1 MLDSYRLRM
10 NALGGYEGEA
20 RRRNAQKIMDA
31 SWMRDPATKRVYV
44 KWVNS
49 GLPVIEDDDL
59 PVYAKYNVKSY
70 HNITGDSIAYLL
82 QFRFEDIRNNPNIKV
97 GSYVQIP
104 NEFDKMEWWLI
115 VHEDDRTQFHQFSI
129 LKCTWTYKWVSK
141 INGKRIV
148 YNCLGAPRKQN
159 SYNSGVWLDY
169 TTQTVENQEVMWL
182 PTNDDTKTIQY
193 DTKFLKSSIG
203 RYPAL
208 KWTITKIED
217 TAVDGISMFTMAQT
231 QFDPARD
238 NCELMIA
245 DYWESA
251 VEPELPETEEVPTVS
266 NLEIIYSG
274 SPSVRAGGGYKKFC
288 LQERI
293 RDSLVD
299 VEDSIKWYI
308 NDIFIHDGTMRV
320 LEDGIKEWDVDFGTI
335 NNCFTCYEKKNAIH
349 IKCTDDYTLIGER
362 FIIVARYNNSS
373 TSIVVEVTSL

>member
-1 MLDSYRLRM
+1 MA
-10 NALGGYEGEA
+10 ALGGYEGEA

-31 SWMRDPATKRVYV
+31 AWMRDPATKPVYV

-49 GLPVIEDDDL
+49 GLPMVDDDDV

-70 HNITGDSIAYLL
+70 HNITGDAIAYLL
-82 QFRFEDIRNNPNIKV
+82 QFRLEDIKINPNIKV

-104 NEFDKMEWWLI
+104 NEREEMEWWLI

-129 LKCTWTYKWVSK
+129 LKCTWIYKWVSRV
-141 INGKRIV
+141 NGKRIV

-193 DTKFLKSSIG
+193 DTKFLKSSPG

-217 TAVDGISMFTMAQT
+217 SATEGISKFTMTQT
-231 QFDPARD
+231 QFDPAKD
-238 NCELMIA
+238 NTDLMVA

-251 VEPELPETEEVPTVS
+251 VEPELPELEEAPTIS
-266 NLEIIYSG
+266 DLEIIYSG
-274 SPSVRAGGGYKKFC
+274 SPAVRAGGGYKKFT
-288 LQERI
+288 LKARVDGE
-293 RDSLVD
+293 LVD
-299 VEDSIKWYI
+299 VTED
-308 NDIFIHDGTMRV
+308 V
-320 LEDGIKEWDVDFGTI
+320 EWSVDFGGNEDKLECSVQDNIFKVKCI
-335 NNCFTCYEKKNAIH
+335 NDYSLIGKTFNLTA
-349 IKCTDDYTLIGER
+349 KCTHSSKT
-362 FIIVARYNNSS
+362 IIV
-373 TSIVVEVTSL
+373 EVASL